1 MKEGLRAKKL
11 GQMSRLNA
19 ARSPLSALRNF
30 SASRALKKSKFPLE
44 NFKAKV
50 HVHQQTENFV
60 LKTAESPF
68 ELRQVL
74 KLRHEIFYRE
84 LQDREHSTLLD
95 FDEFDSICD
104 HLIIID
110 RKSARIVGTYRMICS
125 TFSDRFYSQG
135 EFNLDTLLAQDGVKL
150 ELGRACIHAEF
161 RTGAIINLLWKGIA
175 EYIRKTDTAF
185 LFGCASVHT
194 VDAVVASRLLALL
207 RAKGLAVDEL
217 DVKPTEKYRCILPRV
232 QPDENMEKEI
242 PALIQSYILAGAK
255 FYGEPALDV
264 DFHCFDFFMML
275 KISEMS
281 RLFRRR
287 YKLDEQEP
295 EAAKEE

>member
-1 MKEGLRAKKL
+1 MKAGLRGNKL
-11 GQMSRLNA
+11 SQMRLA
-19 ARSPLSALRNF
+19 PRATLSALRNF
-30 SASRALKKSKFPLE
+30 TATRFLKKSKFPLE
-44 NFKAKV
+44 DFRPKV
-50 HVHQQTENFV
+50 MVHQQTESFL
-60 LKTAESPF
+60 LKTAESAF

-74 KLRHEIFYRE
+74 NLRHEVFYRE
-84 LQDREHSTLLD
+84 LQDKAHETTLD

-110 RKSARIVGTYRMICS
+110 RKSARVVGTYRMICS

-135 EFNLDTLLAQDGVKL
+135 EFDLNTLIAQPGVKL
-150 ELGRACIHAEF
+150 ELGRACIDAEF

-175 EYIRKTDTAF
+175 EYIRKTETAY

-207 RAKGLAVDEL
+207 RSKGLAVDEL
-217 DVKPTEKYRCILPRV
+217 GVKPTEKYQCILPRV
-232 QPDENMEKEI
+232 QADESMEKEI

-287 YKLDEQEP
+287 YKLDEQP
-295 EAAKEE
+295 AKEE

>member
-1 MKEGLRAKKL
+1 MKAALRGKKL
-11 GQMSRLNA
+11 GQMSSRLT

-30 SASRALKKSKFPLE
+30 NASRFLKKSKFPLQD
-44 NFKAKV
+44 FRPKV
-50 HVHQQTENFV
+50 FVHQQTENFV

-74 KLRHEIFYRE
+74 KLRHEVFYKE
-84 LQDREHSTLLD
+84 LQDRVHETSLD
-95 FDEFDSICD
+95 FDEFDAICD

-110 RKSARIVGTYRMICS
+110 KKSARIVGTYRMISS
-125 TFSDRFYSQG
+125 TFSNRFYSQG
-135 EFNLDTLLAQDGVKL
+135 EFNLDGLLAQPGVKL
-150 ELGRACIHAEF
+150 ELGRACIDAEF

-175 EYIRKTDTAF
+175 EYILKTDTAY

-194 VDAVVASRLLALL
+194 VDAVIASRLLALL

-217 DVKPTEKYRCILPRV
+217 DVKPNDKFRCILPRV
-232 QPDENMEKEI
+232 QADESMEKEI
-242 PALIQSYILAGAK
+242 PPLIQSYIMAGAK

-287 YKLDEQEP
+287 YKLDEQP

>member
-1 MKEGLRAKKL
+1 MKATLSVRKL
-11 GQMSRLNA
+11 GRVGRLT
-19 ARSPLSALRNF
+19 ARRPLRALRNF
-30 SASRALKKSKFPLE
+30 NAVRHLKKSKFPLE
-44 NFKAKV
+44 GFKPKV
-50 HVHQQTENFV
+50 HVYQSTDKFI

-74 KLRHEIFYRE
+74 KLRHEIFYKE
-84 LQDREHSTLLD
+84 LQSRAHQTKLD

-110 RKSARIVGTYRMICS
+110 RKTRRIVGTYRMISS
-125 TFSDRFYSQG
+125 TYSDRFYSQG
-135 EFNLDTLLAQDGVKL
+135 EFELAGVLAQEGNKL
-150 ELGRACIHAEF
+150 ELGRACIDAEF

-175 EYIRKTDTAF
+175 EYIRKTNTEY

-194 VDAVVASRLLALL
+194 VDAVMASRLLALL
-207 RAKGLAVDEL
+207 RHKGLAVDGL
-217 DVKPTEKYRCILPRV
+217 DVRPTEPYQCKLPRV
-232 QPDENMEKEI
+232 AADESLEKEI
-242 PALIQSYILAGAK
+242 PGLIQSYILAGAK

-275 KISEMS
+275 KVSEMS

-287 YKLDEQEP
+287 YKL
-295 EAAKEE
+295 EE

>member
-1 MKEGLRAKKL
+1 MKPGLTVRKL
-11 GQMSRLNA
+11 GRVGRLK
-19 ARSPLSALRNF
+19 ARRPLRALRNYQ
-30 SASRALKKSKFPLE
+30 AVRHLKKSNFPLQD
-44 NFKAKV
+44 FKPKV
-50 HVHQQTENFV
+50 QVYQSTEKFI

-74 KLRHEIFYRE
+74 KLRHEVFYRE
-84 LQDREHSTLLD
+84 LLDRSHSTNLD

-110 RKSARIVGTYRMICS
+110 RKSRRIVGTYRMICS
-125 TFSDRFYSQG
+125 LFSDRFYSQG
-135 EFNLDTLLAQDGVKL
+135 EFELDKVLSLPGNKL
-150 ELGRACIHAEF
+150 ELGRACIAAEY
-161 RTGAIINLLWKGIA
+161 RTGTIINLLWKGVA
-175 EYIRKTDTAF
+175 EYIRKTDTQY

-207 RAKGLAVDEL
+207 RAKGLAVDGL
-217 DVKPTEKYRCILPRV
+217 DVCPTEKYQCKLPRV
-232 QPDENMEKEI
+232 AADESLEKEI
-242 PALIQSYILAGAK
+242 PGLIQSYISAGAK

-281 RLFRRR
+281 RLFKRR
-287 YKLDEQEP
+287 YNLG
-295 EAAKEE
+295 

>member
-1 MKEGLRAKKL
+1 MKAGLTVRKL
-11 GQMSRLNA
+11 GRVSRLK
-19 ARSPLSALRNF
+19 ARRPLRALRNF
-30 SASRALKKSKFPLE
+30 NAVRVLKKNKFPLHT
-44 NFKAKV
+44 FKPKIQV
-50 HVHQQTENFV
+50 YQSTDKFI

-74 KLRHEIFYRE
+74 KLRHEIFYKE
-84 LQDREHSTLLD
+84 LQSRSHSTKLD

-110 RKSARIVGTYRMICS
+110 RKTRKILGTYRLIS
-125 TFSDRFYSQG
+125 SLYSERFYSQG
-135 EFNLDTLLAQDGVKL
+135 EFNLTGVLELPGNKL
-150 ELGRACIHAEF
+150 ELGRACIAQEF
-161 RTGAIINLLWKGIA
+161 RTGTIINLLWKGIA
-175 EYIRKTDTAF
+175 EYISKTKSEY
-185 LFGCASVHT
+185 LFGCASVQT

-207 RAKGLAVDEL
+207 RDKELVVEGLGVH
-217 DVKPTEKYRCILPRV
+217 PTEAYQCKLPRV
-232 QPDENMEKEI
+232 AADESLQKEI

-275 KISEMS
+275 KVSEMS

-287 YKLDEQEP
+287 YKLDESIG
-295 EAAKEE
+295 

>member
-1 MKEGLRAKKL
+1 MNPGNRVKKL
-11 GQMSRLNA
+11 GQVSRLTS
-19 ARSPLSALRNF
+19 RSPLSALRNF
-30 SASRALKKSKFPLE
+30 NASRFLKKSKFPLQD
-44 NFKAKV
+44 FRLKV
-50 HVHQQTENFV
+50 QVYQSTENFV

-74 KLRHEIFYRE
+74 KLRHEVFYRE
-84 LQDREHSTLLD
+84 LQDRAHESQLD
-95 FDEFDSICD
+95 FDEFDAICD

-110 RKSARIVGTYRMICS
+110 RKSSRIVGTYRMICS

-135 EFNLDTLLAQDGVKL
+135 EFHLEGLMAQPGVKL
-150 ELGRACIHAEF
+150 ELGRACIDAEF

-175 EYIRKTDTAF
+175 EYIRKTDTAY

-207 RAKGLAVDEL
+207 RARDLAVDEL
-217 DVKPTEKYRCILPRV
+217 DVRPTEKYRCVLPRV
-232 QPDENMEKEI
+232 QAENSTEKEI

-287 YKLDEQEP
+287 YKLDDA
-295 EAAKEE
+295 EAAKP

>member
-1 MKEGLRAKKL
+1 VGRLKARRPLR
-11 GQMSRLNA
+11 
-19 ARSPLSALRNF
+19 ALRNF
-30 SASRALKKSKFPLE
+30 NAVLALRKSNFPLQ
-44 NFKAKV
+44 NFKAK
-50 HVHQQTENFV
+50 HQIYQSTSQFI

-74 KLRHEIFYRE
+74 KLRHDVFYKE
-84 LQDREHSTLLD
+84 LQSRVHETKLD

-110 RKSARIVGTYRMICS
+110 RKTRRIVGTYRMISS

-135 EFNLDTLLAQDGVKL
+135 EFRLAGVLNLPGNKL
-150 ELGRACIHAEF
+150 ELGRACIAPEF

-175 EYIRKTDTAF
+175 EYIRKTGTEY

-207 RAKGLAVDEL
+207 RAKGLDVDDYAVE
-217 DVKPTEKYRCILPRV
+217 PTEQYQCKLPRV
-232 QPDENMEKEI
+232 AADPAMEKEI

-275 KISEMS
+275 KVSEMS

-287 YKLDEQEP
+287 YKLDE
-295 EAAKEE
+295 

>member
-1 MKEGLRAKKL
+1 MKAALSVRKL
-11 GQMSRLNA
+11 GRVGRLK
-19 ARSPLSALRNF
+19 ARRPLRALRNF
-30 SASRALKKSKFPLE
+30 NAVRILKKSKFPLHD
-44 NFKAKV
+44 FKPK
-50 HVHQQTENFV
+50 HRIYQSTPQFI

-74 KLRHEIFYRE
+74 KLRHDVFYRE
-84 LQDREHSTLLD
+84 LQSRVHESKLD
-95 FDEFDSICD
+95 FDQFDSICD

-110 RKSARIVGTYRMICS
+110 RKTRRIVGTYRMISS

-135 EFNLDTLLAQDGVKL
+135 EFELGGVLALPGNKL

-175 EYIRKTDTAF
+175 EYIRKTNTEY

-194 VDAVVASRLLALL
+194 VDAVMASRLLALL
-207 RAKGLAVDEL
+207 RHKGLAVDEL
-217 DVKPTEKYRCILPRV
+217 DVEPTEAYQCKLPRV
-232 QPDENMEKEI
+232 AAQESMEKEL
-242 PALIQSYILAGAK
+242 PGLIQSYILAGAK

-275 KISEMS
+275 KVSEMS

-287 YKLDEQEP
+287 YKLDD
-295 EAAKEE
+295 

>member
-1 MKEGLRAKKL
+1 MPAELRGKKL
-11 GQMSRLNA
+11 GQVSKLTS
-19 ARSPLSALRNF
+19 RSPLSALRNF
-30 SASRALKKSKFPLE
+30 SASRFLKKSKFPLQD
-44 NFKAKV
+44 FRPKV
-50 HVHQQTENFV
+50 MVHQQTENFV

-74 KLRHEIFYRE
+74 KLRHEVFYRE
-84 LQDREHSTLLD
+84 LQDRAHETTLD

-135 EFNLDTLLAQDGVKL
+135 EFNLEGLMSQSGVKL
-150 ELGRACIHAEF
+150 ELGRACIDAEF

-207 RAKGLAVDEL
+207 RAKGLAIDEL
-217 DVKPTEKYRCILPRV
+217 DVRPTEKYRCILPRV
-232 QPDENMEKEI
+232 QADSDMEKEI

-275 KISEMS
+275 RISEMS

-287 YKLDEQEP
+287 YKLDEQP
-295 EAAKEE
+295 EAAKE

>member
-1 MKEGLRAKKL
+1 MKAGLSKL
-11 GQMSRLNA
+11 GRVGRLK
-19 ARSPLSALRNF
+19 ARRPLRALRNF
-30 SASRALKKSKFPLE
+30 SAVRALKKSNFPLQD
-44 NFKAKV
+44 FKAK
-50 HVHQQTENFV
+50 HQIYQSTSQFI

-74 KLRHEIFYRE
+74 KLRHDVFYRE
-84 LQDREHSTLLD
+84 LQSRVHETNLD

-110 RKSARIVGTYRMICS
+110 RKTRRIVGTYRMISS
-125 TFSDRFYSQG
+125 TFSDRYYSQG
-135 EFNLDTLLAQDGVKL
+135 EFDLEGVLSLPGNKL
-150 ELGRACIHAEF
+150 ELGRACIAPEF

-175 EYIRKTDTAF
+175 EYIRKTDTQF

-207 RAKGLAVDEL
+207 RHKGLAVDDLGVE
-217 DVKPTEKYRCILPRV
+217 PTEKYHCRLPRV
-232 QPDENMEKEI
+232 AADESMEKEL
-242 PALIQSYILAGAK
+242 PGLIQSYILAGAK

-275 KISEMS
+275 RVSEMS
-281 RLFRRR
+281 KLFRRR
-287 YKLDEQEP
+287 YKLDD
-295 EAAKEE
+295 

>member
-1 MKEGLRAKKL
+1 MKAALSVRKLGRMGRLKARRPLRAL
-11 GQMSRLNA
+11 RHYNA
-19 ARSPLSALRNF
+19 VRQLR
-30 SASRALKKSKFPLE
+30 KSKFPLQ
-44 NFKAKV
+44 NFKTKIQV
-50 HVHQQTENFV
+50 YQSTSQFI

-74 KLRHEIFYRE
+74 KLRHDIFYRE
-84 LQDREHSTLLD
+84 LQSRAHETNLD

-110 RKSARIVGTYRMICS
+110 RKSRRIVGTYRMISS

-135 EFNLDTLLAQDGVKL
+135 EFELDGVLDLPGNKL
-150 ELGRACIHAEF
+150 ELGRACIHADF
-161 RTGAIINLLWKGIA
+161 RTGAIINLLWKGII
-175 EYIRKTDTAF
+175 EYVRKTESQYI
-185 LFGCASVHT
+185 FGCASVHT

-207 RAKGLAVDEL
+207 RHKGLALDEL
-217 DVKPTEKYRCILPRV
+217 YVEPTEAYQCRLPRV
-232 QPDENMEKEI
+232 AADESLEKEI
-242 PALIQSYILAGAK
+242 PPLIQSYILAGAK

-275 KISEMS
+275 KVSEMS

-287 YKLDEQEP
+287 YKLD
-295 EAAKEE
+295 

>member
-1 MKEGLRAKKL
+1 MKASLNVRKL
-11 GQMSRLNA
+11 GRVGRLT
-19 ARSPLSALRNF
+19 ARRPLRALRNF
-30 SASRALKKSKFPLE
+30 NAVRHLKKSKFPLQ
-44 NFKAKV
+44 NFKAK
-50 HVHQQTENFV
+50 HQIYESTDKFI

-84 LQDREHSTLLD
+84 LQSRAHRTSLD

-110 RKSARIVGTYRMICS
+110 RKSRRIVGTYRMISS

-135 EFNLDTLLAQDGVKL
+135 EFELDGVLAQPGNKL
-150 ELGRACIHAEF
+150 ELGRACIDADF

-175 EYIRKTDTAF
+175 EYIRKTKSEY

-194 VDAVVASRLLALL
+194 VDAVIASRLLALL
-207 RAKGLAVDEL
+207 RHKGLAVDGL
-217 DVKPTEKYRCILPRV
+217 GVRPTEAYLCQLPRV
-232 QPDENMEKEI
+232 AADESLEKDI
-242 PALIQSYILAGAK
+242 PGLIQSYILAGAK

-275 KISEMS
+275 KVSEMS

-287 YKLDEQEP
+287 YKLDE
-295 EAAKEE
+295 

>member
-1 MKEGLRAKKL
+1 MKAGLSVRKL
-11 GQMSRLNA
+11 GRVGRIK
-19 ARSPLSALRNF
+19 ARRPLRALRNF
-30 SASRALKKSKFPLE
+30 NAVRALKKSNFPLQD
-44 NFKAKV
+44 FKAK
-50 HVHQQTENFV
+50 QQIYQSTSQFI

-74 KLRHEIFYRE
+74 KLRHEIFYEE
-84 LQDREHSTLLD
+84 LQHKHHETNLD
-95 FDEFDSICD
+95 FDEFDAICD

-110 RKSARIVGTYRMICS
+110 RKTRRIVGTYRMISS

-135 EFNLDTLLAQDGVKL
+135 EFDLDGVLKLPGNKL

-175 EYIRKTDTAF
+175 EYMRKTSTEY

-194 VDAVVASRLLALL
+194 VDAVIASRLLALL
-207 RAKGLAVDEL
+207 REKELALDEF
-217 DVKPTEKYRCILPRV
+217 DVEPTEAYQCKLPRV
-232 QPDENMEKEI
+232 AADESMEKEI

-264 DFHCFDFFMML
+264 DFH
-275 KISEMS
+275 SS
-281 RLFRRR
+281 TSS
-287 YKLDEQEP
+287 
-295 EAAKEE
+295 